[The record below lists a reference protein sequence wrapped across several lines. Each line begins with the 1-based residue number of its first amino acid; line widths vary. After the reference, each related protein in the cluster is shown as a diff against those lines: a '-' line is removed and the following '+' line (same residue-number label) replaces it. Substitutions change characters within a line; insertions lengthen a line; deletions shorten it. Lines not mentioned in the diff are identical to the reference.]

1 MINKVMGYQ
10 NGCLCL
16 LVLFKE
22 MEEKKKGV
30 LVARLAE
37 SRHLGDQQD
46 ERERERKRKRFKS
59 FLNRK
64 GV

>member
-46 ERERERKRKRFKS
+46 ERERKKEEE
-59 FLNRK
+59 
-64 GV
+64 V